1 MEEEE
6 DVFKKEYVA
15 HIKSIVLNPDM
26 NGLRAK
32 NFAAFLDKVTD
43 VFEYMITHLD
53 RSRRFL
59 TPNFRQVAIKT
70 ASDNLHECRKKILLK
85 NEQDPRVVERLLYL
99 CLVLEQ
105 FLLLV

>member
-1 MEEEE
+1 MDEQDE
-6 DVFKKEYVA
+6 FKKEYVA
-15 HIKSIVLNPDM
+15 HIKSIIYDPDI
-26 NGLRAK
+26 NQIRTT

-43 VFEYMITHLD
+43 VFEYMVTNLD

-59 TPNFRQVAIKT
+59 TPNFRQIAIKT

-99 CLVLEQ
+99 CLVLER